1 MNLTTRVTTMRFN
14 PSSEILAL
22 ASRSKAD
29 SLKLVH
35 LPSMSVFSN
44 WPTSKTPLGQVAA
57 VDFSRNSEY
66 IAIGNHKGK
75 VLLYSLGH
83 YAKA

>member
-1 MNLTTRVTTMRFN
+1 MNLTTRISTMQFN
-14 PSSEILAL
+14 RSSEILTL
-22 ASRSKAD
+22 ASRTKTD

-35 LPSMSVFSN
+35 LPSMSVFST
-44 WPTSKTPLGQVAA
+44 WPTSNTPLGHVTA

>member
-1 MNLTTRVTTMRFN
+1 MNLTTRITSMQFN

-22 ASRSKAD
+22 ASRNKVD

-44 WPTSKTPLGQVAA
+44 WPTAKTPLGQVSA

-75 VLLYSLGH
+75 VLLYNLGH
-83 YAKA
+83 YAKT